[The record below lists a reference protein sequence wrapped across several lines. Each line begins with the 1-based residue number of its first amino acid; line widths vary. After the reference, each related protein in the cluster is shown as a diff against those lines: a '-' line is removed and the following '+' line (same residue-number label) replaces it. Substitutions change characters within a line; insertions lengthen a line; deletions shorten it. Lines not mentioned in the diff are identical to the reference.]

1 MPKYFVQYH
10 RVSVSK
16 GIDTETNTHSIGS
29 KVASK
34 ISQRCKKCLVLLYIN
49 KAFKKDKQ
57 ICNTCYY
64 ILRSEHESG
73 SMQIVWTEN
82 QKFWVFT
89 NLFPSCARRLMGKEQ
104 PITESG
110 YLDLNGKYSGQYT
123 VWWFDI
129 KGNLR
134 VTLCL

>member
-82 QKFWVFT
+82 QKF
-89 NLFPSCARRLMGKEQ
+89 
-104 PITESG
+104 
-110 YLDLNGKYSGQYT
+110 
-123 VWWFDI
+123 
-129 KGNLR
+129 
-134 VTLCL
+134 